1 MKELHSNFIK
11 KWLEQKLHFFHINK
25 TLGDLIMKI
34 CVIGAG
40 HVGATTAQRI
50 IEKGLG
56 DVVLIDV
63 KEGIAEGKALD
74 LLQTNPIESFN
85 RKITGTCD
93 FKKITG
99 SHIVVVTAGFPR
111 QPGMSRTDLL
121 NKNVEIIKNVS
132 MSIREYA
139 PNSYVLIVTNPLD
152 IMAYLAM
159 KITGFNPAKVIG
171 MAGILDSA
179 RFRTF
184 IASELGVAPQDVQA
198 MVLGGHG
205 DSMVPLIEYTT
216 VSGIPITHFLSS
228 DALEKIIERT
238 RNGGAEIVSLLKT
251 GSAYYAPSSSVV
263 DMVAAII
270 NDSKRVIAASVFLN
284 GEYGY
289 NDLYLGVPIIL
300 GKNGVE
306 KIIEVPLGSNDKTAL
321 DKSAKIVKDG
331 ISEIK
336 DKI

>member
-1 MKELHSNFIK
+1 
-11 KWLEQKLHFFHINK
+11 
-25 TLGDLIMKI
+25 MKI